1 MLSTGDAARR
11 AAAQVAS
18 GDIQTM
24 TRSRTSAPAGALAL
38 LALLAVA
45 CSSSQGASPTP
56 TASPTATPTPTAAAS
71 SSRSGAPAS
80 SIDLNQAKDL
90 ESLLPDQVKGQKL
103 QKISLKG
110 SQFLGTDSSNKE
122 FLAMLTALGKTP
134 NDVSVAVASG
144 SAPAISLGAFRIA
157 GADGNRILDEF
168 KKAAEKNGTTVT
180 FSAANIGGK
189 DVQTWTDPKQSAQG
203 PQYTYTKGDILFLV
217 QSKDQAAAAEALSK
231 LP

>member
-1 MLSTGDAARR
+1 
-11 AAAQVAS
+11 
-18 GDIQTM
+18 M
-24 TRSRTSAPAGALAL
+24 TRSRTTAAAGALAL
-38 LALLAVA
+38 LAVLAAA
-45 CSSSQGASPTP
+45 CSSSQGASPTA
-56 TASPTATPTPTAAAS
+56 TASPTSSPTPTAAAS
-71 SSRSGAPAS
+71 SSQSGAPAS

-110 SQFLGTDSSNKE
+110 SQFLGTDASSNKE

-134 NDVSVAVASG
+134 NDVSVAIASG
-144 SAPAISLGAFRIA
+144 SSPAISLGAFRIA

-168 KKAAEKNGTTVT
+168 KKAAEKSGTTVT

-189 DVQTWTDPKQSAQG
+189 DVQTWTDPKQSSQG

-217 QSKDQAAAAEALSK
+217 QSTDQAAVAEALSK